1 MFHLVG
7 IFRTSSPRD
16 SISSYPETTVLRRQ
30 GKEPDYTEVLQQRTG
45 SLNIKRLLLIK
56 KAEFPKLR
64 NLVLFYF
71 GEDARVWAHWNRS
84 YIYIFFLY
92 IWLCWSHH
100 SFDLHFSYLGPI
112 FCFHTLSSSG
122 LMVESGCSLMAARWQ
137 VSSTFLSFL
146 RAQWLGRLPTIADDC
161 DTLVY
166 WYNMKYSISQASGS
180 WTPSL
185 RCS

>member
-16 SISSYPETTVLRRQ
+16 SISSYPGTTVLRRQ

-56 KAEFPKLR
+56 ESWISQVKEFSAF
-64 NLVLFYF
+64 LFWGRCKSLGSLKSF
-71 GEDARVWAHWNRS
+71 
-84 YIYIFFLY
+84 IYIFFLY
-92 IWLCWSHH
+92 FWLCWNHH

-112 FCFHTLSSSG
+112 FCFHALSSSG
-122 LMVESGCSLMAARWQ
+122 LTVESGCSLMAARWQ

-166 WYNMKYSISQASGS
+166 WYDMKYSISQASGS

-185 RCS
+185 RYP